1 MEDRKTNAGGL
12 TIITRNPV
20 VANALAGR
28 GKRVLK
34 YPSSNPVVAKALAWK
49 RLDPYAGLRQADGST
64 AFKPLAP
71 GTPDPNETYREN
83 SALKVCI
90 DAYKG
95 NIDKIKK
102 QRDNLAAS
110 AKLSQQIRDRSR
122 KFPKDKTAKKILRQ
136 GSDKYDRENKEKMR
150 FSFTKVARWLWDRSA
165 NWKRMQLGTKTIDD
179 KNFDASKKCKYQNPT
194 RDRLKQWADC
204 LSEFHKQRK
213 DKSDERTSKRK

>member
-71 GTPDPNETYREN
+71 GTPDPNETYKEN
-83 SALKVCI
+83 SALKVCVAI
-90 DAYKG
+90 YKG
-95 NIDKIKK
+95 DIAKAVQ
-102 QRDNLAAS
+102 QRDNFAAS
-110 AKLSQQIRDRSR
+110 AKRR
-122 KFPKDKTAKKILRQ
+122 KKAVSKRWFDKNDESDEVRATDVLEAALRQ
-136 GSDKYDRENKEKMR
+136 MTENG
-150 FSFTKVARWLWDRSA
+150 RSA
-165 NWKRMQLGTKTIDD
+165 KEAIRWVWEKDTPAYWKRMIKGNTNQSVPKKKPDD
-179 KNFDASKKCKYQNPT
+179 LSNLKLWVRALYDFA
-194 RDRLKQWADC
+194 DRQKAC
-204 LSEFHKQRK
+204 QRK
-213 DKSDERTSKRK
+213 PR